1 MVAKRRAKGGGRKP
15 KVIPNPFVVYD
26 EWGDPSNTLWDT
38 EDELDIRI
46 EDILVGCIRA
56 FNAEKPTSV
65 KQEYVNWQKLV
76 RVYRNCN
83 ELTRQSIQDYLMCS
97 ESQAKRYVRVIKLA
111 NPFIERFMQGKSGSN
126 IRGYVD
132 VSLSQVKAGYLT
144 ILK

>member
-1 MVAKRRAKGGGRKP
+1 MVAKRRAGGGRKP

-26 EWGDPSNTLWDT
+26 EWGDPENTLWDT

-46 EDILVGCIRA
+46 EDILLGCVRA

-65 KQEYVNWQKLV
+65 KQDYVNWQKLV

-83 ELTRQSIQDYLMCS
+83 ELTRQNIQDYLMCS

-111 NPFIERFMQGKSGSN
+111 NPLIGRFMQGKSGSN

-132 VSLSQVKAGYLT
+132 VTLSQVKAGYLT